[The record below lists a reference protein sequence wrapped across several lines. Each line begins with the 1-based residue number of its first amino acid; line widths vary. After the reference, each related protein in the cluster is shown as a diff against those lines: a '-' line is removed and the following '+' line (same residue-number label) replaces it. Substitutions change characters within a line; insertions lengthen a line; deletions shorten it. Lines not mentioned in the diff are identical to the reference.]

1 MADVHLSQP
10 NVTSSSQATCTL
22 QVVHHA
28 YWNITFSSHGEIN
41 LNLKKMIAF
50 VHAVAEVSLFH

>member
-1 MADVHLSQP
+1 MASRTKGSKRPFYPMADVHLSQP

-28 YWNITFSSHGEIN
+28 YWNINFPA
-41 LNLKKMIAF
+41 M
-50 VHAVAEVSLFH
+50 VR